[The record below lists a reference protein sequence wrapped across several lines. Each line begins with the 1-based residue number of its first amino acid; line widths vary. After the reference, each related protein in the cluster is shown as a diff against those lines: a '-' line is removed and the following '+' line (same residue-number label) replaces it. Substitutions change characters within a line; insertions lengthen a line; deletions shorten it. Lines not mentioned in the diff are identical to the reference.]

1 MDQRGTVRR
10 TDLCRIMGGEDR
22 AQRHGPPL

>member
-10 TDLCRIMGGEDR
+10 TICVGSW